1 MLVFSPKAKYER
13 RLQIDLDKD
22 DSGGDPASHGE
33 TTTMSGAC
41 DTTADDG
48 CDGSCPN

>member
-1 MLVFSPKAKYER
+1 MAAE
-13 RLQIDLDKD
+13 IELDKD
-22 DSGGDPASHGE
+22 GGGGDPASHGE

-48 CDGSCPN
+48 CDGSSPN